1 MCTESLRNDPRQ
13 ALDNGDLT
21 LRSLRV
27 FVAVEEAG
35 SMALAAGRLGT
46 SASAV
51 TQQVSNLE
59 QVLGARLFDRAVR
72 PIALTDPG
80 GIVAAG
86 PRPPD
91 SRCCRRSPCG
101 DDGA

>member
-1 MCTESLRNDPRQ
+1 MNTESLRTDPRQ

-27 FVAVEEAG
+27 FVAIEEAG
-35 SMALAAGRLGT
+35 SMVLAAGRLGT

-59 QVLGARLFDRAVR
+59 QVLGARLFNRAVR
-72 PIALTDPG
+72 PIALTP
-80 GIVAAG
+80 AG
-86 PRPPD
+86 SWDNRSMIPPTN
-91 SRCCRRSPCG
+91 
-101 DDGA
+101 A